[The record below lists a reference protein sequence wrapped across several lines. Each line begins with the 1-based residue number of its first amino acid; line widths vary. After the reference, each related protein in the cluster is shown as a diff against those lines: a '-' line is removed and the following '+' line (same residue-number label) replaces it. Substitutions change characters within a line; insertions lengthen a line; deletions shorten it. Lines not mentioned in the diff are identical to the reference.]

1 MVKLKANS
9 CFINAAADKPNRQR
23 WVVKINHRS
32 EEQKHIS
39 GYMLRRKKEEGGFFS
54 PDLSTPYPAP
64 FKTKITTEHAWILSK
79 LQKSMSCDICH
90 SLCENIHTFTT
101 SPQYLAA
108 DCVHVWNRHVRCNY
122 SMWVCPPQTGRT
134 HAVARCWQ
142 TWFAYWPSE
151 LWLLLYIFLST
162 YSVIYVFI
170 CTFKVQS
177 LCCVR
182 QIITSNTLSSL

>member
-1 MVKLKANS
+1 MLLQTNQTGSAEWLRSIIGVK
-9 CFINAAADKPNRQR
+9 NRNIYLATC
-23 WVVKINHRS
+23 W
-32 EEQKHIS
+32 EERK
-39 GYMLRRKKEEGGFFS
+39 RRVDFS
-54 PDLSTPYPAP
+54 LQTCPPPTPP
-64 FKTKITTEHAWILSK
+64 FKTKITAEHAWILSK

-122 SMWVCPPQTGRT
+122 SVSLQTGRT

-142 TWFAYWPSE
+142 TWLAYWPSE

-162 YSVIYVFI
+162 YSIIYVFI

-182 QIITSNTLSSL
+182 KIITSNTLSSL